1 MMETATGV
9 SRGVVLTVVLLTSL
23 SFALG
28 YLWGKSGS
36 IVPIVIEKC
45 SDA

>member
-1 MMETATGV
+1 MSSMV
-9 SRGVVLTVVLLTSL
+9 SSRGAFIAIALLVSL

-28 YLWGKSGS
+28 YMWGRNGFV
-36 IVPIVIEKC
+36 VPIVIEKC

>member
-1 MMETATGV
+1 MTEVATGV
-9 SRGVVLTVVLLTSL
+9 SRVVVVAVVLLISL

-28 YLWGKSGS
+28 YLWGQSGS
-36 IVPIVIEKC
+36 VVPIVIEKC

>member
-1 MMETATGV
+1 MTEVVAST
-9 SRGVVLTVVLLTSL
+9 SRVVVVTVVLLASL

-28 YLWGKSGS
+28 YLWGQSGS
-36 IVPIVIEKC
+36 VVPIVIEKC

>member
-1 MMETATGV
+1 MNESGI
-9 SRGVVLTVVLLTSL
+9 SRVVVLSMILLMSL

-28 YLWGKSGS
+28 YLWGKGS
-36 IVPIVIEKC
+36 SVVPIVIEKC

>member
-1 MMETATGV
+1 MEAIAGIPKKTAV
-9 SRGVVLTVVLLTSL
+9 AFALVVSL

-28 YLWGKSGS
+28 YMWGYGNS
-36 IVPIVIEKC
+36 VAPIVIEKC

>member
-1 MMETATGV
+1 MMDAVAST
-9 SRGVVLTVVLLTSL
+9 SRGAVVTVILLVLL

-28 YLWGKSGS
+28 YLWGQSGS
-36 IVPIVIEKC
+36 VVPIVIEKC

>member
-1 MMETATGV
+1 MELTAISKKAV
-9 SRGVVLTVVLLTSL
+9 WAAALIVSL

-28 YLWGKSGS
+28 YLWGHGS
-36 IVPIVIEKC
+36 SAAPIVIEKC